1 MIQYHA
7 APSEQTFQESASRW
21 SVARASCGRDEPT
34 ALSAKPC
41 ANLIV
46 HMESER
52 DAFLPV
58 EPDKEGVAVRM
69 VTGTIEVIIAA
80 ILAYGVDVTRW

>member
-1 MIQYHA
+1 M
-7 APSEQTFQESASRW
+7 SRRHFPR
-21 SVARASCGRDEPT
+21 SRV
-34 ALSAKPC
+34 
-41 ANLIV
+41 LIV

-58 EPDKEGVAVRM
+58 EPDEEGVAVRM